1 MENPKCPY
9 CGETMALH
17 LQRGY
22 FSYFCPS
29 CYSEAPIRT
38 TTEEAYAAAMKR
50 ERANGKW
57 ILVHKGLLSTT
68 YRCSHCGNYFEEHS
82 NTLNAGRGDKKYCPN
97 CGADMREEKE
107 DGRI

>member
-1 MENPKCPY
+1 MKNPKCPY

-17 LQRGY
+17 LCHGY

-50 ERANGKW
+50 NRA
-57 ILVHKGLLSTT
+57 KGEWNEYYL
-68 YRCSHCGNYFEEHS
+68 YQYAVGYKCSCCDYFQLHR
-82 NTLNAGRGDKKYCPN
+82 TRFCPN
-97 CGADMREEKE
+97 CGADMREEE
-107 DGRI
+107 DDEHIS